1 MMKRMITAL
10 LLTAALAVPAFAQA
24 NELEMKGQH
33 PARDRS
39 MAACGMDHMDQMAQM
54 MGSCLEHAHKLGL
67 TDEQSDKLAALHR
80 TVQKGE
86 VRAQADAKIAEM
98 ELMEI
103 MEVKDFDF
111 EKAKI
116 AVLKIAEIRSTQHL
130 EMLKTMK
137 EVRNLLS
144 DEQFAKMKQM
154 MRSRMQMDEKKG
166 KHAGKHK

>member
-1 MMKRMITAL
+1 
-10 LLTAALAVPAFAQA
+10 
-24 NELEMKGQH
+24 
-33 PARDRS
+33 
-39 MAACGMDHMDQMAQM
+39 
-54 MGSCLEHAHKLGL
+54 
-67 TDEQSDKLAALHR
+67 
-80 TVQKGE
+80 
-86 VRAQADAKIAEM
+86 M